1 MRLRQNPG
9 RFPRSSHT
17 LGQKKQHRHTQAAKL
32 ANYLPTLHAH
42 KMHVTGE
49 KIFIT
54 QPQRAKQQ
62 ENSCSSGGLYE
73 YQKAR

>member
-42 KMHVTGE
+42 KMHVTG
-49 KIFIT
+49 K
-54 QPQRAKQQ
+54 KY
-62 ENSCSSGGLYE
+62 SSHNHKGLNNKKTRVHRGLYE